1 MDALDTLLV
10 MGNTSEFRRS
20 HELLIAQSSFNIDV
34 NTSVFEANIR
44 VVGGLLS
51 AHLLSPI
58 GGVPLAPGWPC
69 EGPLLNMAESLA
81 RRLLP
86 GWCVCVHCVCVCV
99 CVCQVT
105 LQHSRHQLVYHM
117 VRSIYVMVFLPG
129 RPQ

>member
-1 MDALDTLLV
+1 MHNKTSSSCNHLHYYYRFSLTLVDALDTLLV

-20 HELLIAQSSFNIDV
+20 YELLIAQSSFNIDV

-51 AHLLSPI
+51 AHLLSSI

-86 GWCVCVHCVCVCV
+86 G
-99 CVCQVT
+99 
-105 LQHSRHQLVYHM
+105 
-117 VRSIYVMVFLPG
+117 
-129 RPQ
+129 

>member
-86 GWCVCVHCVCVCV
+86 VGV
-99 CVCQVT
+99 
-105 LQHSRHQLVYHM
+105 LNAEE
-117 VRSIYVMVFLPG
+117 
-129 RPQ
+129 

>member
-105 LQHSRHQLVYHM
+105 LQHSRHQLAV
-117 VRSIYVMVFLPG
+117 IF
-129 RPQ
+129 